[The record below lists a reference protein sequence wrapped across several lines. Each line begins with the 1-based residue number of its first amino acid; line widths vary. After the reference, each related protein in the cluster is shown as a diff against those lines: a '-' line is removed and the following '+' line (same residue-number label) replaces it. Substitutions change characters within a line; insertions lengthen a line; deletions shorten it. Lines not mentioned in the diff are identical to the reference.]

1 MPQIRALGHDPMARE
16 LRLPARADTLPPS
29 AGDVMRYP
37 NKSLEIPLET
47 LSKVAP
53 EKLLWAMLHQLGG
66 KPP

>member
-1 MPQIRALGHDPMARE
+1 
-16 LRLPARADTLPPS
+16 
-29 AGDVMRYP
+29 MRYP

>member
-1 MPQIRALGHDPMARE
+1 MILWLASLGF
-16 LRLPARADTLPPS
+16 RLADTLPPG
-29 AGDVMRYP
+29 AGDVMKYP
-37 NKSLEIPLET
+37 NKSLEILLET

>member
-1 MPQIRALGHDPMARE
+1 
-16 LRLPARADTLPPS
+16 
-29 AGDVMRYP
+29 MRYP

-47 LSKVAP
+47 FSKVAT